1 MRSKTAASPFE
12 MVVAGAGALRDVT
25 IVLAGLVPATHADK
39 APNLR
44 PAPMQSP
51 ASNPVGLAWMT
62 GTSQVTTPESRV

>member
-1 MRSKTAASPFE
+1 MRSKTAASPIE

-44 PAPMQSP
+44 PHAISGVHPGRLGMIR
-51 ASNPVGLAWMT
+51 
-62 GTSQVTTPESRV
+62 TPES